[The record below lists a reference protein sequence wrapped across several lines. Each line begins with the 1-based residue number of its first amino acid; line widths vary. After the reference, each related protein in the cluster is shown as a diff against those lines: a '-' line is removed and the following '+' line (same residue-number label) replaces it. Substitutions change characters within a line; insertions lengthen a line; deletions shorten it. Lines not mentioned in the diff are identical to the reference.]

1 MMKNEFEDLIH
12 GSVTDEEYELI
23 ETVYMWHPAIRNT
36 SGKEEVAELY
46 KSFGIVIFYDMYP
59 RAQKA
64 KEIEEHIRLIDKTRA
79 ELVDELKR
87 LKKGN
92 EYGEKRGISSTP

>member
-1 MMKNEFEDLIH
+1 MTKSELEYLIH

-36 SGKEEVAELY
+36 FGKEEVAAELY

-59 RAQKA
+59 RAKKA
-64 KEIEEHIRLIDKTRA
+64 KEIEVNIQMLDKTRA
-79 ELVDELKR
+79 ELVDMVDKLKR
-87 LKKGN
+87 LKMGN
-92 EYGEKRGISSTP
+92 EDS

>member
-1 MMKNEFEDLIH
+1 MMKNEFEEMI
-12 GSVTDEEYELI
+12 GRSVTDEEYQLI
-23 ETVYMWHPAIRNT
+23 EEVYMYHPAIRT
-36 SGKEEVAELY
+36 ASGKEEVAELY

-92 EYGEKRGISSTP
+92 EYGEKRGISGTP

>member
-1 MMKNEFEDLIH
+1 MASGNSH
-12 GSVTDEEYELI
+12 C
-23 ETVYMWHPAIRNT
+23 IRQ
-36 SGKEEVAELY
+36 GLY

-79 ELVDELKR
+79 GLVDKLKR
-87 LKKGN
+87 LKMGN
-92 EYGEKRGISSTP
+92 EDS

>member
-1 MMKNEFEDLIH
+1 MMKNEFENLIH

-23 ETVYMWHPAIRNT
+23 ENVYMWHPAIRNT

-59 RAQKA
+59 RAKKA
-64 KEIEEHIRLIDKTRA
+64 KDIEDNIRLIDKTRA
-79 ELVDELKR
+79 VLVDQLKQ
-87 LKKGN
+87 LKMEN
-92 EYGEKRGISSTP
+92 EDS

>member
-1 MMKNEFEDLIH
+1 MTKSEFEYLIH

-36 SGKEEVAELY
+36 SGKEEVAAELY

-59 RAQKA
+59 RAKKA
-64 KEIEEHIRLIDKTRA
+64 KEIEVNIRMLDKTRA
-79 ELVDELKR
+79 ELVDMVDELKR
-87 LKKGN
+87 LKMGN
-92 EYGEKRGISSTP
+92 EDS

>member
-1 MMKNEFEDLIH
+1 MTKSEFEDLIH

-36 SGKEEVAELY
+36 SGTEEVAELY

-59 RAQKA
+59 RAKKA
-64 KEIEEHIRLIDKTRA
+64 KDIEDNIRMLDKTRA
-79 ELVDELKR
+79 ELVDR
-87 LKKGN
+87 LKLLKMGG
-92 EYGEKRGISSTP
+92 GENRK

>member
-1 MMKNEFEDLIH
+1 MTKSEFEYLIH

-23 ETVYMWHPAIRNT
+23 ETIYMWHPAIRNT

-59 RAQKA
+59 RAMKL
-64 KEIEEHIRLIDKTRA
+64 KEIDEEIRSLNRAKDSLIARR
-79 ELVDELKR
+79 ER
-87 LKKGN
+87 LKKGA
-92 EYGEKRGISSTP
+92 